1 MTLKMPKHDRQFM
14 MDMYTLATVGLNI
27 VAGTFIG
34 LGMGWLIDHKLF
46 WGVFHVRTDPWFT
59 MIFLLFG
66 IIAGFR
72 NMYRIAVSKGHAGDD
87 SHYDNSP
94 YDNSN
99 DDDRDDDRDEDRD

>member
-46 WGVFHVRTDPWFT
+46 WGVFHVKTDPWFT
-59 MIFLLFG
+59 LTFLLFG

-72 NMYRIAVSKGHAGDD
+72 NMYRIAVSKGDSGDGDSHEDGGRYDD
-87 SHYDNSP
+87 SQDDDKP
-94 YDNSN
+94 
-99 DDDRDDDRDEDRD
+99 DDDRH